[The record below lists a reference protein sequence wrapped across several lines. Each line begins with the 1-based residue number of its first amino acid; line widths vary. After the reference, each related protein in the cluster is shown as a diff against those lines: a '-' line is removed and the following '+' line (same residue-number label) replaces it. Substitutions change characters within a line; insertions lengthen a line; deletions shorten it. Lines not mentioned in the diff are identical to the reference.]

1 MHGEVICFS
10 LSALSPFLVL
20 WIKLNII
27 IQSNKVLAGQ
37 TSPLPETNGAVTFT
51 ERLVQCEE
59 EGEGLT
65 SPVLVHLREYHS
77 VSVLSVRVR
86 TGA

>member
-1 MHGEVICFS
+1 MLFFECTQPISGALDKTKHNHPIKQS
-10 LSALSPFLVL
+10 PRRSNLTSA
-20 WIKLNII
+20 
-27 IQSNKVLAGQ
+27 G
-37 TSPLPETNGAVTFT
+37 TNGAVTFT